1 MRAYALLAAATAA
14 VLLAPLASGE
24 VVFQQ
29 PPNPS
34 GTFYLSARWG
44 EDGSDYDEWVWD
56 NFTLTQTRSVTEIH
70 WRGGYNGPV
79 APLQGFQVA
88 IYKSIPAGSQ
98 PDLSG
103 PPLVD
108 YFFDGNCGQTAA
120 GSAGGVAVYDYGVT
134 LPQPFVATG
143 GVKYWVLILAWQ
155 NGFPFWSLQK
165 ATTTGSHFRF
175 SEGLAMYHI
184 ISGDTAFY
192 LVSPPLPCPADLN
205 ASGAVDAADL
215 SILLGAWGATGGAS
229 DLNGDG
235 AVNAA
240 DLSILLGAW
249 GTCG

>member
-1 MRAYALLAAATAA
+1 MYRTPLLAVAAATMF
-14 VLLAPLASGE
+14 VASLTE
-24 VVFQQ
+24 ADVVFQQ
-29 PPNPS
+29 PPNPT

-44 EDGSDYDEWVWD
+44 ENGSDYDEWVWD
-56 NFTLTQTRSVTEIH
+56 NFTLAQTRSVTEIH
-70 WRGGYNGPV
+70 WRGGYTGPV
-79 APLQGFQVA
+79 SSLIGFQVA
-88 IYKSIPAGSQ
+88 IYNSIGGGSQ

-103 PPLVD
+103 PPIVN
-108 YFFDGNCGQTAA
+108 YFFDGNGGETAA

-155 NGFPFWSLQK
+155 NGIPFWSLQK

-205 ASGAVDAADL
+205 GSGAVDAADL
-215 SILLGAWGATGGAS
+215 SILLGAWGSAGGPS

-240 DLSILLGAW
+240 DLSVLLGAW